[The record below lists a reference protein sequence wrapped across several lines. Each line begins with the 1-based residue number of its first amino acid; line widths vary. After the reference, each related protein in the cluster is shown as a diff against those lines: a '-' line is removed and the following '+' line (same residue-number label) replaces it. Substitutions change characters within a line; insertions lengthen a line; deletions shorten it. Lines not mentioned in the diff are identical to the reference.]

1 MLINTPYDNIGF
13 TRKRNF
19 DKSRFQPSI
28 FGKKKQA
35 KKQILLACNEVQL
48 YALTVYNTGSRS
60 KKFLLDYIEIKLN
73 KTMFLFFELIVSCL
87 YKTNFSIKYK

>member
-1 MLINTPYDNIGF
+1 MIILDLRENEISTKADSNQAF
-13 TRKRNF
+13 LE
-19 DKSRFQPSI
+19 
-28 FGKKKQA
+28 KKKQA

-87 YKTNFSIKYK
+87 YRTIFSIK